1 VLARTSAPRRTAFD
15 QPMTAV
21 SEAASNRG
29 QEMISP
35 DELPAIRFRNVSLTF
50 GEERVLDDIGFD
62 VPRGSF
68 VCLLGPSGCGKSTTL
83 RIIGGLIKASQGEV
97 SVFGRAPVESWQRL
111 AYVFQAPRLVAWR
124 TALEN
129 VILGMDLRLPHLSS
143 VDKLER
149 ARKYLGMVSLARD
162 ADKFPDMLSGG
173 ERQRV
178 ALARALAVDPDI
190 ILMDEPFA
198 ALDFTTRRN
207 LRDTLIQIWRETG
220 KTVLFVTHDVD
231 EALYLADQVVIFSGK
246 PTTIK
251 KIVDLHVPRP
261 RNIETDPTL
270 TKMADEV
277 RQVFLDM
284 EGGSPP
290 ISGPTEDPPAVRPER
305 TRKSRRSEIVQRVV
319 ADGAVLL
326 AFIAWYVYSKY
337 VPEFVMPDPIKSLKL
352 AVELFYRSDLVY
364 HTFIS
369 FVRVVSAVVLSLLIG
384 GVVVWAGWYFWPLRL
399 LVANR
404 IIPFLNAFSS
414 LGWAMLAIIWFGV
427 NDRSVLFVEVMILL
441 PFSMINLW
449 EGVRSLDNEI
459 LEMARSFT
467 QGRLKILWR
476 VVLPLLFPFI
486 IAAVRMS
493 YGVGWKV
500 GLIAELF
507 GSRAGLG
514 YLLDL
519 ARQNL
524 DTPLVFAVIIAL
536 VAMVMAME
544 RLVFD
549 PLERR
554 AQRQYAR
561 QEQRAL

>member
-1 VLARTSAPRRTAFD
+1 MTVASTAD
-15 QPMTAV
+15 RSGAAQAV
-21 SEAASNRG
+21 TPE
-29 QEMISP
+29 
-35 DELPAIRFRNVSLTF
+35 ELPAIRFQNVGLAF
-50 GEERVLDDIGFD
+50 GDERVLDNIGFE

-83 RIIGGLIKASQGEV
+83 RIIGGLLKASHGDV
-97 SVFGRAPVESWQRL
+97 SVFGRTPAESWQRL

-129 VILGMDLRLPHLSS
+129 VILGMDLRLPHLSAH
-143 VDKLER
+143 KKMER
-149 ARKYLGMVSLARD
+149 AQKYLQMVSLAKD
-162 ADKFPDMLSGG
+162 ADKFPGMLSGG

-198 ALDFTTRRN
+198 ALDYTTRRY
-207 LRDTLIQIWRETG
+207 LRDTLIQIWQETG
-220 KTVLFVTHDVD
+220 KTVLFVTHDVE
-231 EALYLADQVVIFSGK
+231 EALYLADRVVIFSGK

-251 KIVDLHVPRP
+251 KVVDVHAPRP
-261 RNIETDPTL
+261 RNIESDRVL
-270 TKMADEV
+270 SRMADEV
-277 RQVFLDM
+277 RQTFVDM
-284 EGGSPP
+284 RGRVVPAASGATADDSVQAKEAGGAEPKK
-290 ISGPTEDPPAVRPER
+290 G
-305 TRKSRRSEIVQRVV
+305 RRREIVQRIV
-319 ADGAVLL
+319 ADGAVVLALL
-326 AFIAWYVYSKY
+326 AWFIYSKY
-337 VPEFVMPDPIKSLKL
+337 VPEFVMPDPVKSIKL
-352 AVELFYRSDLVY
+352 ALELFYRSDLVY
-364 HTFIS
+364 HTFVS
-369 FVRVVSAVVLSLLIG
+369 FVRVISAVFLSVVIG
-384 GVVVWAGWYFWPLRL
+384 GIIVWAGWYFWPLRL

-404 IIPFLNAFSS
+404 IIPVLNAFSS

-427 NDRSVLFVEVMILL
+427 NDASVLFVEVAILL
-441 PFSMINLW
+441 PFAMINLW
-449 EGVRSLDNEI
+449 EGVRSLDSEI

-467 QGRLKILWR
+467 KGRLKILWR

-486 IAAVRMS
+486 FAAVRMS

-514 YLLDL
+514 FLLDL

-536 VAMVMAME
+536 VIMVMAME

-554 AQRQYAR
+554 AQRQYAK
-561 QEQRAL
+561 QEQHSP